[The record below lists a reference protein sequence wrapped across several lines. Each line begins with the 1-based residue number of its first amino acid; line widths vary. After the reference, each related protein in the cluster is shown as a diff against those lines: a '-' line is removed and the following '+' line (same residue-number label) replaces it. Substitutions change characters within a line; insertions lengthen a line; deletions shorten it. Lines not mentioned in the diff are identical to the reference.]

1 VNILK
6 QQILKELKKKL
17 NEFVSG
23 EELSN
28 KLNVS
33 RTAIWKNIKSLQAEG
48 YEIDSST
55 KKGYSLLS
63 VGDILNKY
71 EIAEGLKTSNI
82 GKDIIYLATVDST
95 NDYAKKI
102 AAENEKEGA
111 VIIAGDQTKGR
122 GRLGRHWSS
131 GEHKGV
137 WMSVILKPDIPSER
151 IQIITLAAAVAVVK
165 TIKNLYGIETGIKWP
180 NDIILDGKK
189 VCGILTEM
197 NCEADR
203 INYIVVG
210 IGLNVCM
217 EKADFPKGYREKA
230 TSLLIYSNKNKDK
243 HKLMQKFARSE
254 IIKRI
259 LVELEDAYIKL
270 NKNEIA
276 GIIKEWKNFSVT
288 LGREV
293 KVISR
298 NSEFSCIAKDI
309 SEDGKL
315 VVECPNGS
323 VKYIS
328 SGEVSVRNLMGYN

>member
-6 QQILKELKKKL
+6 QQILKELKKNL

-33 RTAIWKNIKSLQAEG
+33 RTAVWKNIKSLQAEG
-48 YEIDSST
+48 YKIDSST

-63 VGDILNKY
+63 GGDILNKY
-71 EIAEGLKTSNI
+71 EIADGLKTNYI
-82 GKDIIYLATVDST
+82 GKDIVYLATVDST
-95 NDYAKKI
+95 NNYAKKI
-102 AAENEKEGA
+102 VAENEKEGA
-111 VIIAGDQTKGR
+111 IIVAGVQTKGR

-131 GEHKGV
+131 GKHKGV
-137 WMSVILKPDIPSER
+137 WMSVILKPDIPPER
-151 IQIITLAAAVAVVK
+151 IQIITLATAVAVVK
-165 TIKNLYGIETGIKWP
+165 AIKDLYGIETGIKWP
-180 NDIILDGKK
+180 NDIILDSKK

-203 INYIVVG
+203 INFIVVG

-217 EKADFPKGYREKA
+217 EKADFPPGYREKA
-230 TSLLIYSNKNKDK
+230 TSLLIHSNRNKD
-243 HKLMQKFARSE
+243 KLMQKFVRSE

-259 LVELEDAYIKL
+259 LVELEDAYNKL
-270 NKNEIA
+270 NANESA

-288 LGREV
+288 LEHEV

-309 SEDGKL
+309 TEDGKL
-315 VVECPNGS
+315 VVECPDGS

-328 SGEVSVRNLMGYN
+328 SGEVSVRNLMGYT